1 MHLIKLACTFFST
14 TTNLIKHFSILIS
27 SGFMAAASK
36 VVLQHWTQ
44 LQRICICILGRRSV
58 VFFFTFFSG
67 DDDATACGSMW
78 LLEPRCWGLGGG
90 EELQMIA
97 A

>member
-1 MHLIKLACTFFST
+1 MHLIKLACTFVQHHNQSNQAFFYTDFIRLYGSGFKSGST
-14 TTNLIKHFSILIS
+14 TL
-27 SGFMAAASK
+27 
-36 VVLQHWTQ
+36 V
-44 LQRICICILGRRSV
+44 RICICILGRRSA

>member
-44 LQRICICILGRRSV
+44 LHRGRSA